1 MKAKSAT
8 SGIERTT
15 GCDLIDEAPLHHLG
29 MESYWALIQVVCNE
43 VMQLTPSVSPDDW
56 SLHEKAFARYALLI
70 TSPLG
75 GFCWPGAER
84 SICSQTYGQVAH
96 MLDGEKGKLITDFV
110 IERRKGLDY
119 PIFVAPI
126 VQYALLLLVVQRM
139 RVRPVRNNALLPLAP
154 SDYLA
159 PVSRRSRVDR
169 PDIQLK
175 YRLGLI
181 TRYLQLVAAKVE
193 LSSASTLKDFLAV
206 GRFLLIYQYD
216 VDVTYATLGALATR
230 PPDRPALS
238 DPMFL
243 NKLAQPIELWRK

>member
-1 MKAKSAT
+1 MKAKPAT
-8 SGIERTT
+8 SGKERTR
-15 GCDLIDEAPLHHLG
+15 GCDLIDEAPLHRLG
-29 MESYWALIQVVCNE
+29 MEPYWALIQVVCNE

-56 SLHEKAFARYALLI
+56 SLHEKTFARYALLI

-75 GFCWPGAER
+75 GFCWPGADK
-84 SICSQTYGQVAH
+84 SVCNQTFGHVAH
-96 MLDGEKGKLITDFV
+96 MLEDDEKNFVTDFV
-110 IERRKGLDY
+110 IECRKGLDY

-139 RVRPVRNNALLPLAP
+139 RVCSVRNNALSPLAP
-154 SDYLA
+154 GDYLA

-193 LSSASTLKDFLAV
+193 LSSLPTLEDFLAV

-243 NKLAQPIELWRK
+243 NKLTQPIEQRSK